1 MSKTMK
7 SYQEPSREEIAFC
20 AYGIYESEGRP
31 HGKEQEHWLQAEAQL
46 IAERK
51 AQARQ
56 STAKSAPKAAP
67 ATLTARPVPAATA
80 PPALPGKAARP

>member
-1 MSKTMK
+1 MK

-20 AYGIYESEGRP
+20 AYCIYETEGRP
-31 HGKEQEHWLQAEAQL
+31 QGKDQEHWLQAEALL

-56 STAKSAPKAAP
+56 SSAKAVPKLAAAAVAAPK
-67 ATLTARPVPAATA
+67 TA
-80 PPALPGKAARP
+80 PSVVAPLPPSAAKATPPV